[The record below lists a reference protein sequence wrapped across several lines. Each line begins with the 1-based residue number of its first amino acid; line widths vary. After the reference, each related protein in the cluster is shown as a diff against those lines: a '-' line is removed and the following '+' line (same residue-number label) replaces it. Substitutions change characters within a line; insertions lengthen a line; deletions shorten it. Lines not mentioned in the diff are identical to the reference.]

1 MIASVM
7 IVLIAGAGSFFGLIT
22 VNAAAPDFDV
32 ITEEYSDT
40 SKSYIPISQT
50 TPSNVVRVVVK
61 RITPLTN
68 LGGIR
73 FKLTYNKNIM
83 ECQTYASTCF
93 IQDAKGLM
101 SFTDN
106 AEKGEIIISW
116 DTTAINTNASGDLFA
131 ISFVVKETAET
142 SAAFDLTILDLYD
155 SNYNNISSVKTA
167 RATVAIS
174 KISFTEATLNIF
186 RALSTIVYPTSL
198 NAIVTAEN
206 TFAEFSA
213 AQISALRDSY
223 PVLYENFVSAR
234 NKYNELAGNAVMEK
248 IIQEAALF
256 RTTNARVLSLD
267 TATVKIEDDA
277 DIKKAGTMLETM
289 SPQAKALISQQEKD
303 LIKALSDKTS
313 QLKKAEADRLSALSD
328 ANDFINSYQ
337 NIWNLSD
344 TSIKSSYDSLAP
356 IISEALVYYN
366 SMLSPEARAYVTEQK
381 AYLDAAQAIINAILA
396 NNEAERKTMEKVTAF
411 QLRWVKLFSL
421 NAATVSIADETA
433 LKLMLDDLNAQEA
446 AVREKLLSRKTFSEN
461 LLQTIDS
468 KKAQLPVVPDVTNP
482 NESGNSNINNDTP
495 DVIGNNNDGNGNN
508 NENNNNSGDS
518 VNDNEGNNIGGSNN
532 ENSDNTVIKDDKAPA
547 AVSPIVLIRDI
558 PLIIKALSLMLAG
571 AIILMIYVAFIYMK
585 MLRRDGF
592 IMKNGRLGETL

>member
-1 MIASVM
+1 M